1 MAREL
6 YFMILVEVLMN
17 HILAENTYLTNRIE
31 QAEYKIM
38 SKPANKYQIIQQ
50 DHNS

>member
-6 YFMILVEVLMN
+6 CFVILVEVFMN
-17 HILAENTYLTNRIE
+17 HILAENTYLTNHIE
-31 QAEYKIM
+31 QAECKIM

-50 DHNS
+50 GHNS